1 MTRWQLPKM
10 EVNRYV
16 CGEDCQEI
24 LPFPSLMG
32 NYDCIWL
39 GLISSEESAR
49 HSSNFH
55 IASDRLK
62 ISQWARGFLADG
74 TSRWVEP
81 SRADELSQRTSA
93 RRTGDQRPKY
103 KAQIL
108 NDRAWRPKPEKKIWT
123 LVFGFGLWSSDFGVT
138 SSGLRS
144 LYICVYNKSI
154 G

>member
-74 TSRWVEP
+74 TSRWAEP
-81 SRADELSQRTSA
+81 KNVGSTYR
-93 RRTGDQRPKY
+93 RPKS
-103 KAQIL
+103 K
-108 NDRAWRPKPEKKIWT
+108 DRSLKPKYQRSMTEPEDQSQKTKKIWT